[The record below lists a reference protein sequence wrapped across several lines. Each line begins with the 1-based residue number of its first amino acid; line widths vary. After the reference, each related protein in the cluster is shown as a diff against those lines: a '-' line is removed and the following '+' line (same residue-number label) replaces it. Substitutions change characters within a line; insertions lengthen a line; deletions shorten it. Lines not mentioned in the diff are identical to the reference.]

1 MNNVMSAVSEIMPKK
16 KVISIQSNS
25 EVTALDISKLMVKN
39 TIGSVLV
46 INPQNFPVGIIT
58 ERDIIKKVCIK
69 NILPNHINFRK
80 IMSSPVITIMSYDSI
95 ETAAQKM
102 TNNKIK
108 RLPVLEDNQEI
119 VSILGIRD
127 ITKHLSK
134 ILVDEYKR
142 FGFLKSVIECD

>member
-1 MNNVMSAVSEIMPKK
+1 MSAVSEIMPKK
-16 KVISIQSNS
+16 NVISIQSNS
-25 EVTALDISKLMVKN
+25 EATALDISKLMVKN

-46 INPQNFPVGIIT
+46 MNSQNFPIGIIT

-69 NILPNHINFRK
+69 NILPNEINFRK

-102 TNNKIK
+102 TSNKIK

-142 FGFLKSVIECD
+142 FGFLKSVIESD

>member
-1 MNNVMSAVSEIMPKK
+1 MSAVSEIMSKK
-16 KVISIQSNS
+16 NIVSIKSNS
-25 EVTALDISKLMVKN
+25 EATALDISKLMAKN
-39 TIGSVLV
+39 TIGSVL
-46 INPQNFPVGIIT
+46 ITDSKNFPIGIIT

-69 NILPNHINFRK
+69 NILPNKISYKK
-80 IMSSPVITIMSYDSI
+80 IMSSPVITIKSYDSI

-119 VSILGIRD
+119 VSILGLTD

-134 ILVDEYKR
+134 ILVNEYKR
-142 FGFLKSVIECD
+142 FGFLKSVIEHD

>member
-1 MNNVMSAVSEIMPKK
+1 
-16 KVISIQSNS
+16 
-25 EVTALDISKLMVKN
+25 
-39 TIGSVLV
+39 
-46 INPQNFPVGIIT
+46 
-58 ERDIIKKVCIK
+58 
-69 NILPNHINFRK
+69 
-80 IMSSPVITIMSYDSI
+80 MSSPVITIMSYDSI

-142 FGFLKSVIECD
+142 FGFLKSVIEYD

>member
-1 MNNVMSAVSEIMPKK
+1 MSAVSEIMSKK
-16 KVISIQSNS
+16 NVVSIQSNS
-25 EVTALDISKLMVKN
+25 EATALDISKLMAKN
-39 TIGSVLV
+39 TIGSVL
-46 INPQNFPVGIIT
+46 IMDSKNFPIGIIT

-69 NILPNHINFRK
+69 NILPNEINYRK
-80 IMSSPVITIMSYDSI
+80 IMSSPVITIKSYDSI

-119 VSILGIRD
+119 VSILGLTD

-134 ILVDEYKR
+134 ILVNEYKR
-142 FGFLKSVIECD
+142 FGFLKSVIEHD

>member
-1 MNNVMSAVSEIMPKK
+1 MSAVSEIMPKK
-16 KVISIQSNS
+16 NVVSIQSNS
-25 EVTALDISKLMVKN
+25 EATALDIAKLMAKN
-39 TIGSVLV
+39 TIGSVL
-46 INPQNFPVGIIT
+46 IMDSKNFPIGIIT

-69 NILPNHINFRK
+69 NVLPNEIKYRK
-80 IMSSPVITIMSYDSI
+80 IMSSPVITIKSYDSI

-102 TNNKIK
+102 NENKIK

-119 VSILGIRD
+119 VSILGLTD

-142 FGFLKSVIECD
+142 FGFLKAVIEGD

>member
-1 MNNVMSAVSEIMPKK
+1 MSAVSEIMPKK
-16 KVISIQSNS
+16 NVVSIQSNS
-25 EVTALDISKLMVKN
+25 EATALDISKLMVKN

-46 INPQNFPVGIIT
+46 MNSQNFPIGIIT

-69 NILPNHINFRK
+69 NILPNEINFRK

-102 TNNKIK
+102 TSNKIK

-142 FGFLKSVIECD
+142 FGFLKSVIESD

>member
-1 MNNVMSAVSEIMPKK
+1 MSAVSEIMPKK
-16 KVISIQSNS
+16 NVVSIQSNS
-25 EVTALDISKLMVKN
+25 EATALDISKLMAKN

-46 INPQNFPVGIIT
+46 MDSKNFPIGIIT

-69 NILPNHINFRK
+69 NILPNEIKYRK
-80 IMSSPVITIMSYDSI
+80 IMSSPVITIKSYDSI

-108 RLPVLEDNQEI
+108 RLPVWEDNQEI
-119 VSILGIRD
+119 VSILGLTD

-142 FGFLKSVIECD
+142 FGFLKAVIERD